1 MKLLMLAIV
10 TIAVLIYS
18 IKRFIVPRVTTD
30 SDIKSGILF
39 AFYTKGNML
48 LPADRGQVGKLYY
61 DTYITMQ
68 GGPLFGEPVAPGGAI
83 IFRVDMPFNTQAH
96 LVGISAK
103 EHIAKLPATAFI
115 DESGLEPVEL
125 EGDFNNYFKLFAPA
139 DQQTHARY
147 VFDPAAMQFVI
158 DFCAN
163 HDWELVYDELYF
175 TISEDQDAGPLVAKS
190 LEFIKQI
197 QPAIVREFPT
207 EDALRQKVS
216 YGEYRGDPL
225 ACPICKK
232 EMRYQTYWHECP
244 DGHGRLLHA
253 QKLLGF
259 RTGTIKKSITEPTVN
274 IADRKTHLICPH
286 CGKEMMPTQYVKRG
300 LIIDSCTKCPY
311 RWLDAGELQK
321 IVPILDK

>member
-1 MKLLMLAIV
+1 MNFILPAIIFGAVVAFFAKKKLVAKV
-10 TIAVLIYS
+10 DTARDV
-18 IKRFIVPRVTTD
+18 
-30 SDIKSGILF
+30 KSGILF

-61 DTYITMQ
+61 DTYITMH
-68 GGPLFGEPVAPGGAI
+68 GGPLFGEPVAPAGVI

-103 EHIAKLPATAFI
+103 EHAVKLSATAFV

-125 EGDFNNYFKLFAPA
+125 EGDFNNYFKLYAPA
-139 DQQTHARY
+139 DQQIHARY

-175 TISEDQDAGPLVAKS
+175 TISADQDAGPLVAKS

-207 EDALRQKVS
+207 EEALRQKVS
-216 YGEYRGDPL
+216 YGEYRGNPL
-225 ACPICKK
+225 ACPVCKK
-232 EMRYQTYWHECP
+232 EMSYQTYWHECP

-259 RTGTIKKSITEPTVN
+259 RIGTIKTTITEPTVA
-274 IADRKTHLICPH
+274 IADRKMHLNCPH
-286 CGKEMMPTQYVKRG
+286 CGNEMMPTQYVKRG
-300 LIIDSCTKCPY
+300 LMIDSCTKCPY
-311 RWLDAGELQK
+311 RWLDAGELAK
-321 IVPILDK
+321 ILPKAD